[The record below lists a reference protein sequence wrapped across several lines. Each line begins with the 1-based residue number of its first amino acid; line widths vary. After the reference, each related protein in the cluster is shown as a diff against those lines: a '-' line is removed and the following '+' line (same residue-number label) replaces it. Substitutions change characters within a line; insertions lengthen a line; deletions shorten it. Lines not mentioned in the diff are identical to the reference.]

1 MKEWQGISEFVAVA
15 ELGSFSKAA
24 KVLGI
29 SVAQVSRTVLQLE
42 QRLNCKLVLRTT
54 RQVRLTEQGTLY
66 YQHCRALVNGLQQAN
81 QLLTSL
87 QHEPSGAI
95 KITAPVYYGEQFIAP
110 LLHEFLLRYPK
121 VQLDLQLTNW
131 I

>member
-54 RQVRLTEQGTLY
+54 RQVRLTEQGVVY

-81 QLLTSL
+81 QLL
-87 QHEPSGAI
+87 H
-95 KITAPVYYGEQFIAP
+95 
-110 LLHEFLLRYPK
+110 
-121 VQLDLQLTNW
+121 
-131 I
+131 